1 MHDKIDPNMV
11 GGNLMINIEV
21 KTDAG
26 AQFRVTIIQANLNL
40 RSTPDTD
47 SEIIGKAA
55 REEVVTL
62 LEKTDDNWWKIRTED
77 GAEGYAFAEYL
88 SPI

>member
-1 MHDKIDPNMV
+1 MV

-55 REEVVTL
+55 RDEVVTL

-77 GAEGYAFAEYL
+77 GAEGYAFAQYL